1 MNNYI
6 FLIAYYFYVLVDT
19 FALISFLIIVNMNF
33 TSNLIILIVVIQ
45 VAAAGDKI
53 NHFEEQE
60 QMIKKHSR
68 KVEKMHADLEGKI
81 LERHTEL

>member
-1 MNNYI
+1 MLTFFQAILYI
-6 FLIAYYFYVLVDT
+6 QTVTRSFSQIAG
-19 FALISFLIIVNMNF
+19 
-33 TSNLIILIVVIQ
+33 
-45 VAAAGDKI
+45 AGDKM

-68 KVEKMHADLEGKI
+68 KVEKMHADLEGRI